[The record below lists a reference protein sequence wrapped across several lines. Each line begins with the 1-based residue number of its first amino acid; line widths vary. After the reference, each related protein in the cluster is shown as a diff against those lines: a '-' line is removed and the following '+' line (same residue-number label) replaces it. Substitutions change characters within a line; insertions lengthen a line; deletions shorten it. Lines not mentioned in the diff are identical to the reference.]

1 MTSISQY
8 IPDVHSLPSISQTE
22 KKVYEV
28 YELDHQLKEKTLF
41 LQPPSSYKLVS
52 FISGSW

>member
-41 LQPPSSYKLVS
+41 LKPPSSYKLVS